1 MKSVILITLL
11 LLLAVHAQGDVAPGR
26 ITVTSSPPGALA
38 CIDTVYCDTTDATFA
53 ASGNA
58 WHSVVVTNKGYV
70 QWSEQVYVVSD
81 QNSAVNAELQ
91 LNPSATILQVD
102 ITPGG
107 GTVCLDNSQCNVNVG
122 GSGRSGTTQFTG
134 VSEGYHAITVQS
146 PAGYQDYYTPV
157 YVNLAKI
164 TYVTINLNPLTA
176 PTTSITPVV
185 TPVVTPAALGTGTVR
200 VYVDRTGSTVCI
212 DNADCRNNVGGA
224 AGTDTGTTLFTNVTA
239 NYQHTISAAA
249 NGYKPYSS
257 QVSVGKDQITTVDVS
272 LQPLAVETTA
282 PTPTPATLIPATPTP
297 LPTRAGLD
305 SVPVLAAFILC
316 GAIFYLRNDRK

>member
-1 MKSVILITLL
+1 MPLRHMKSVILITLL

-107 GTVCLDNSQCNVNVG
+107 GTVCLDSSECHGNVG
-122 GSGRSGTTQFTG
+122 TLDSPGSTRFMG
-134 VSEGYHAITVQS
+134 VTEGYHMVTVES
-146 PAGYQDYYTPV
+146 PTGYKDYYTPV
-157 YVNLAKI
+157 YINLAKV
-164 TYVTINLNPLTA
+164 TYLTINLHPIVSPVTTLT
-176 PTTSITPVV
+176 PGVNITPVITITPDV
-185 TPVVTPAALGTGTVR
+185 NITPVGTPAYTGTGSVR
-200 VYVDRTGSTVCI
+200 VYVDQINSTICL
-212 DNADCRNNVGGA
+212 DNANCRNNVGGTSGPA
-224 AGTDTGTTLFTNVTA
+224 TTGTTLFTNVSA
-239 NYQHTISAAA
+239 NYMHSISVAAD
-249 NGYKPYSS
+249 GYVPNTT
-257 QVSVGKDQITTVDVS
+257 QVSVGKDLIDIVNVS
-272 LQPLAVETTA
+272 LVPLAPDTTT
-282 PTPTPATLIPATPTP
+282 PTPTP
-297 LPTRAGLD
+297 
-305 SVPVLAAFILC
+305 VP
-316 GAIFYLRNDRK
+316 YY